1 MGASAMKVDSGVG
14 PVSVKIDREQWEALR
29 VLAAKNDRGIT
40 WELRLAIREHLER
53 SERGSA

>member
-1 MGASAMKVDSGVG
+1 MKVDSGVG